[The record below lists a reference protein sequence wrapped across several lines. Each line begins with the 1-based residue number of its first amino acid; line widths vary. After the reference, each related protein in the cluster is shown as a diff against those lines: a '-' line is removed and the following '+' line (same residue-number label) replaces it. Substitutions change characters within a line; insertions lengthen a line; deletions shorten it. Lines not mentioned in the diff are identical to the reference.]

1 MSKAAAQEED
11 TEQETQDG
19 PVLDLNDAS
28 VKKFIKKAKAR
39 GYITHDELN
48 KVLPSDEV
56 NPDQIED
63 IMSTLSEMGISV
75 VDSEEEGEEEDE

>member
-1 MSKAAAQEED
+1 MSKAAANPATDED
-11 TEQETQDG
+11 TDAHEGEG
-19 PVLDLNDAS
+19 PVLDLNDAG

-48 KVLPSDEV
+48 KVLPSDET

-63 IMSTLSEMGISV
+63 IMSQLSEMGITV
-75 VDSEEEGEEEDE
+75 VD